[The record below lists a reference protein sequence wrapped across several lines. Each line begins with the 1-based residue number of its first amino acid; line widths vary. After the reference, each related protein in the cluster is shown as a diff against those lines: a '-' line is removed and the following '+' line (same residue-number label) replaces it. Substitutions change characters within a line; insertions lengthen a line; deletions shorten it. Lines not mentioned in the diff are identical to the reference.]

1 MNIADEILIELKQEG
16 DATRRVLERV
26 PEQHLTW
33 TPHVKSDSL
42 GTLAQHVALLPLG
55 LAHLLSEPEAELPEV
70 PRPEA
75 ASVAQILATL
85 DESLAFAAA
94 KIREWG
100 EEGLSAT
107 WKLKAGGHPVFE
119 GRRFDM
125 LRSTML
131 NHWYHHRGQL
141 TVYLRLL
148 DVPLPSI
155 YGPTADENPFG

>member
-1 MNIADEILIELKQEG
+1 MNIADEILAELKSEG

-26 PEQHLTW
+26 PERHLSW
-33 TPHVKSDSL
+33 KPHPKSDSL
-42 GTLAQHVALLPLG
+42 GTLAYHVAVVPLG
-55 LAHLLSEPEAELPEV
+55 LAQLLTDPVAELPQV

-75 ASVAQILATL
+75 TSVAQLLAAL
-85 DESLAFAAA
+85 DQSLAVAST
-94 KIREWG
+94 KVRNWG
-100 EEGLSAT
+100 EEGLDARWQLTS
-107 WKLKAGGHPVFE
+107 GGTVIFDM
-119 GRRFDM
+119 RRFDM

-155 YGPTADENPFG
+155 YGPSADENGFG